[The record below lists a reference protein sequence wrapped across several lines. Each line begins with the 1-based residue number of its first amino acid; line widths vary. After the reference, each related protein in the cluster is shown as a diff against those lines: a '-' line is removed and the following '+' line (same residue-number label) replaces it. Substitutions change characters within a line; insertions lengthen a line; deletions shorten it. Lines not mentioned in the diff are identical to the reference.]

1 MNDFDKKGFKLID
14 CYTPTLNEG
23 DYEIKFEQDVTV
35 NQQKVESFDKNS
47 KKFQIKANSN
57 RLTDDAIFN
66 VQPAPNQRGDFSTE
80 LPYMV
85 INDPSFPWIKELT
98 ITIENKTIPLLDD
111 NGNPIPWL
119 ALVVISE
126 KEVYEEKDVK
136 YANLKNEIGEKI
148 QIGDE
153 IKSVYFK
160 YEECPSCKEDDLVH
174 LVTVTKDTFDKIKST
189 KEERA
194 WLTHCKRVDL
204 SHTDDVTAQNDGYF
218 SVVIA
223 NRFPPCNDNQII
235 TSSSNGN
242 DDVKRIKNTVH
253 LIAAHLYDDEEKKD
267 KDNLMLKDSDF
278 VKIISLYHW
287 NIYSDIKEIA
297 DKSFETIIN
306 DMTDKNNP
314 SKRKRLTESA
324 LKEHYL
330 RSGEKTYSRYHS
342 PILPMKYER
351 PKDVALNGEKTYT
364 SDGRLIYDFKT
375 GIFDIT
381 YAAAF
386 NLGRMA
392 TLSHNAEAQKIVKW
406 RKEQK
411 IDKHLNAL
419 KDLDNGIGIDYSAL
433 KGVIK
438 KLKEGQ
444 LK

>member
-23 DYEIKFEQDVTV
+23 DYEIEFKQAVTV
-35 NQQKVESFDKNS
+35 NQQKVESFKKN
-47 KKFQIKANSN
+47 KKIQIKANSI

-98 ITIENKTIPLLDD
+98 ITKDNKTIPLLDD

-136 YANLKNEIGEKI
+136 YANLKNETGEKI

-153 IKSVYFK
+153 IKSVYFD

-174 LVTVTKDTFDKIKST
+174 LVTVREKIFESIIPT
-189 KEERA
+189 ESERA

-253 LIAAHLYDDEEKKD
+253 LIAAHLYDAKD
-267 KDNLMLKDSDF
+267 KRDLNQEIKNYDF
-278 VKIISLYHW
+278 VKMISLYHW

-314 SKRKRLTESA
+314 SKRKSLTESA

-330 RSGEKTYSRYHS
+330 RSGEKTYSWYHS
-342 PILPMKYER
+342 PIQPMKYER

-433 KGVIK
+433 NGVVK

>member
-1 MNDFDKKGFKLID
+1 
-14 CYTPTLNEG
+14 
-23 DYEIKFEQDVTV
+23 
-35 NQQKVESFDKNS
+35 
-47 KKFQIKANSN
+47 
-57 RLTDDAIFN
+57 
-66 VQPAPNQRGDFSTE
+66 
-80 LPYMV
+80 
-85 INDPSFPWIKELT
+85 
-98 ITIENKTIPLLDD
+98 
-111 NGNPIPWL
+111 
-119 ALVVISE
+119 
-126 KEVYEEKDVK
+126 
-136 YANLKNEIGEKI
+136 
-148 QIGDE
+148 
-153 IKSVYFK
+153 
-160 YEECPSCKEDDLVH
+160 
-174 LVTVTKDTFDKIKST
+174 
-189 KEERA
+189 
-194 WLTHCKRVDL
+194 
-204 SHTDDVTAQNDGYF
+204 
-218 SVVIA
+218 
-223 NRFPPCNDNQII
+223 
-235 TSSSNGN
+235 
-242 DDVKRIKNTVH
+242 
-253 LIAAHLYDDEEKKD
+253 
-267 KDNLMLKDSDF
+267 MLKDSDF

-330 RSGEKTYSRYHS
+330 RSGEKTYSWYHS